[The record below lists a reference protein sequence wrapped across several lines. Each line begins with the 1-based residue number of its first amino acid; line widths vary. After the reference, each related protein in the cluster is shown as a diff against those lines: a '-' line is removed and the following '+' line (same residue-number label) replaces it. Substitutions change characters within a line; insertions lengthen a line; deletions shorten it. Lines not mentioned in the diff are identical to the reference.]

1 MDILLMGVC
10 LLQPPLQGG
19 AVEGDRP
26 VPYYSTPLQGGGA
39 VVGKP
44 PRGDPLQDEACSLL
58 KLLAVVRVGPNLY
71 YSRPSQEART
81 HRNQSWRV
89 GFDRFGHPEEGRL

>member
-1 MDILLMGVC
+1 MGVC

-44 PRGDPLQDEACSLL
+44 PREIHFKMRLAHRYNSLL
-58 KLLAVVRVGPNLY
+58 YCESGLTCTTAAPPRRPRPIEINLGELV
-71 YSRPSQEART
+71 STGSGIQGKGGCSAD
-81 HRNQSWRV
+81 QA
-89 GFDRFGHPEEGRL
+89 